1 MRPKV
6 YCLYTGGTIGCA
18 GSPLSP
24 LSADKFAELVASQP
38 GFTRTPANN
47 DSIALALDVNVN
59 DEEEATIDVIMD
71 DIKPA
76 IDSSSMSPSDWVLIA
91 QRIVKNYGNYTGI
104 VVLHGTDTMAFTA
117 SAVAYMMGRGVS
129 KPIIFTG
136 SQVPLSKTRNDAQRN
151 LITSITI
158 AATQTLHEVCL
169 YFDSKLLRGNR
180 SVKVSSSAFPAF
192 ESPNHSPLGHVG
204 IEIRMN
210 TPLLLAAPAEDLT
223 LENASHLKKQ
233 EAILEF
239 MKTAMDDFSVITVT
253 LHPGIRASTIK
264 AALQGTTP
272 PVKGIVLQA
281 YGAGNAPADEDMI
294 RVFKEAHDEYGV
306 VICDITQIVSGGVDL
321 DAYESAAGL
330 KHAGA
335 VSGYD
340 LTAEAALTKLV
351 CLIAIG
357 DLSQQEI
364 EESMKTPHQGD
375 LSRDIVEQ
383 SDAYWRALRKKRG
396 PGMKVQHLLKKRK
409 QLESE

>member
-18 GSPLSP
+18 GNPLSP
-24 LSADKFAELVASQP
+24 LTADAFAELVASQP
-38 GFTRTPANN
+38 GFTLTTTKE
-47 DSIALALDVNVN
+47 DESVALALDVNVN
-59 DEEEATIDVIMD
+59 DEEEVSIDVVMD

-76 IDSSSMSPSDWVLIA
+76 IDSSSMSPSDWVLIT
-91 QRIVKNYGNYTGI
+91 QRIIKNYGKYTGI

-117 SAVAYMMGRGVS
+117 SAVSYMMGRGVS

-158 AATQTLHEVCL
+158 AATQTLYEVGL

-192 ESPNHSPLGHVG
+192 ESPNYPPLGRVG
-204 IEIRMN
+204 IDVRIH
-210 TPLLLAAPAEDLT
+210 TPIALAAPAEDLT
-223 LENASHLKKQ
+223 LENASHLKRL
-233 EAILEF
+233 EASLER
-239 MKTAMDDFSVITVT
+239 MKTAVNDFSVITVV

-264 AALQGTTP
+264 AALGGTTP

-281 YGAGNAPADEDMI
+281 YGAGNAPADEDLI
-294 RVFKEAHDEYGV
+294 LALKEAHDEHGV

-351 CLIAIG
+351 CLIAMG
-357 DLSQQEI
+357 GLSQHEL
-364 EESMKTPHQGD
+364 EESMKTPYQGD
-375 LSRDIVEQ
+375 LSRDIMEQ
-383 SDAYWRALRKKRG
+383 SDAYWRAMLKKRG
-396 PGMKVQHLLKKRK
+396 PGTKVQHLLKKQK
-409 QLESE
+409 L